1 MVDGV
6 REGRGGGTIV
16 VGGVR
21 EGRVSHCGG
30 WGEGGEGESLWWMG

>member
-6 REGRGGGTIV
+6 REGRVSHCGGWGKGGEGESPSV

-30 WGEGGEGESLWWMG
+30 